1 MTKGHHYI
9 EAIDLLLDSELHRL
23 QQERDE
29 LIASRISH
37 LVEKFGISPH
47 SRRLAGAFR
56 STKTS
61 NKDETLDRRV
71 LVFRERFP
79 ELRLLGDAELKE
91 LINSLNELMSP
102 IDVDLYG
109 ERTKLSTVSTVI
121 RPLSTK
127 WLERWKSLRP
137 NDFNYEQAVLRANEL
152 LETEL
157 GDLEAAETWLQKVY
171 DLFADLVVFRPNRN
185 ENSPV
190 AERRPVGMVS
200 ESNERIYRRNWVE
213 FRSRLLKDIQKNADE
228 LASGNRTSAYNS
240 SYRRTIETGYSDN
253 YQAQANRNQPEYAS
267 VGAMPVAT
275 AGYSVT
281 IESANT
287 SAASATKKWSNKV
300 QLEQELDSWLRKI
313 AAVWGD
319 AGLMIH
325 VTLEVTGTS
334 DDSVIKIP
342 NKSQSEA
349 SSAIKTLLE

>member
-1 MTKGHHYI
+1 
-9 EAIDLLLDSELHRL
+9 
-23 QQERDE
+23 
-29 LIASRISH
+29 
-37 LVEKFGISPH
+37 
-47 SRRLAGAFR
+47 
-56 STKTS
+56 
-61 NKDETLDRRV
+61 
-71 LVFRERFP
+71 
-79 ELRLLGDAELKE
+79 
-91 LINSLNELMSP
+91 
-102 IDVDLYG
+102 
-109 ERTKLSTVSTVI
+109 
-121 RPLSTK
+121 
-127 WLERWKSLRP
+127 
-137 NDFNYEQAVLRANEL
+137 
-152 LETEL
+152 
-157 GDLEAAETWLQKVY
+157 
-171 DLFADLVVFRPNRN
+171 
-185 ENSPV
+185 
-190 AERRPVGMVS
+190 MVS

-213 FRSRLLKDIQKNADE
+213 FRSRLLKDIKKNADE

-253 YQAQANRNQPEYAS
+253 YQNQANRNQPEYAS
-267 VGAMPVAT
+267 VGAMPVTT